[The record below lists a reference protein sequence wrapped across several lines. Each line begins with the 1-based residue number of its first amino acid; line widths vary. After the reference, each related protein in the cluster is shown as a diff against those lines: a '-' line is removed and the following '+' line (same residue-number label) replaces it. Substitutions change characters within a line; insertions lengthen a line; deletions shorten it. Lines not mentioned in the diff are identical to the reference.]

1 MEEIKEVGVV
11 YTLSWCLGVE
21 FNIMR
26 LLSEEEV
33 VLDSNNVWRAFLIS
47 KRHEFCD
54 RYSLSPLLFVIA
66 IEALHHV

>member
-1 MEEIKEVGVV
+1 
-11 YTLSWCLGVE
+11 
-21 FNIMR
+21 MR

-47 KRHEFCD
+47 KRHGFCD
-54 RYSLSPLLFVIA
+54 RYSLSALLFVIA